1 MTRDEIMHIIKEKN
15 VNFFRLQFVD
25 IFGFLKNIALPLSQ
39 IEKALDGKIMFDGSS
54 IEGFVRI
61 NESDMYLKPDYDT
74 FVVMPWR
81 EKDGSNAA
89 RIICDVYKP
98 DGTPFVGCPR
108 NNLKRVLA
116 EAKKLGYTM
125 NVGTEAEFFLFR
137 RDAEGRATTITDDVT
152 GYFDVEPDDSGIDCR
167 RKIIKTLEAMGF
179 EIEASHHEVAEGQHE
194 INFKYADALT
204 AADNTVTFKWVV
216 RSIAAEFGL
225 HATFMPKPVFG
236 INGSGMHTNQSLFNL
251 DGTNAFYDEK
261 GPLELSPVAYKYIA
275 GIMKN
280 AKGFCAVT
288 NPLVNSYKRLVAGYE
303 APVYVAWSASNRSA
317 LVRIPASRGMG
328 TRTEVRCPDPACNP
342 YLAFAMML
350 GAGLDGIKNDLPVP
364 DAVNVDIFEMTAAE
378 KKEAGIASLPA
389 NLYEAVQ
396 ELKASPIALD
406 ALGPHILA
414 KYIEGKEK
422 EWDSFRIAITDWEHN
437 TYLSRY

>member
-167 RKIIKTLEAMGF
+167 RKSIKTLEAMGF
-179 EIEASHHEVAEGQHE
+179 
-194 INFKYADALT
+194 
-204 AADNTVTFKWVV
+204 
-216 RSIAAEFGL
+216 
-225 HATFMPKPVFG
+225 
-236 INGSGMHTNQSLFNL
+236 
-251 DGTNAFYDEK
+251 
-261 GPLELSPVAYKYIA
+261 
-275 GIMKN
+275 
-280 AKGFCAVT
+280 
-288 NPLVNSYKRLVAGYE
+288 
-303 APVYVAWSASNRSA
+303 
-317 LVRIPASRGMG
+317 
-328 TRTEVRCPDPACNP
+328 
-342 YLAFAMML
+342 
-350 GAGLDGIKNDLPVP
+350 
-364 DAVNVDIFEMTAAE
+364 
-378 KKEAGIASLPA
+378 
-389 NLYEAVQ
+389 
-396 ELKASPIALD
+396 
-406 ALGPHILA
+406 
-414 KYIEGKEK
+414 
-422 EWDSFRIAITDWEHN
+422 
-437 TYLSRY
+437 